1 MRVDKDYDHTIIV
14 ESYEDCT
21 VLTIDRTYSYTATG
35 ENHRSIA
42 IDNIPEAIRLVDG
55 LIAVE
60 KEEQRRKKEEKCVSI
75 AQRYLRLVK

>member
-75 AQRYLRLVK
+75 AQRYLLFVK

>member
-1 MRVDKDYDHTIIV
+1 MRIDKDYDHTIVV

-21 VLTIDRTYSYTATG
+21 VLTIDRTYSYTTTG
-35 ENHRSIA
+35 ENHRSEA
-42 IDNIPEAIRLVDG
+42 VNNIPEAIKIVDG

-60 KEEQRRKKEEKCVSI
+60 KEEKRKKQEEKCVSI

>member
-1 MRVDKDYDHTIIV
+1 MRIDKDYDHTIIV

-35 ENHRSIA
+35 ENHRTVA
-42 IDNIPEAIRLVDG
+42 IENIPEAIKLVDG

-60 KEEQRRKKEEKCVSI
+60 KEEKRKKQEEKCVSI

>member
-1 MRVDKDYDHTIIV
+1 MRLNKDYDHNIII
-14 ESYEDCT
+14 ESYEHCT

-35 ENHRSIA
+35 ENHRTVA
-42 IDNIPEAIRLVDG
+42 IENIPEAIKLVDG

-75 AQRYLRLVK
+75 AQRYLKLVK